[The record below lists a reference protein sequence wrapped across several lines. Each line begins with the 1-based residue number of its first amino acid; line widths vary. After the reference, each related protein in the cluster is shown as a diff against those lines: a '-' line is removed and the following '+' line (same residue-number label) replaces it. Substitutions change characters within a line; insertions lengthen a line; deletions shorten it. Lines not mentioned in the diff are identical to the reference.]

1 MPAIEVQNLSKH
13 FGHTKAVDGISFAV
27 EKGEVFGFLGPNG
40 AGKTTTI
47 RCMMDFIRPSGGSI
61 SMLGKDAQKET
72 VELKKHIG
80 YLSGYVHLYGK
91 WTGQDHINFIRNLN
105 GKNDQSAQLIERMG
119 LDPSLKTKQLSSGN
133 RQKLGIIMA
142 LMTEPEI
149 LILDEPTNALDPLLQ
164 REVYKLLLEAQKKGT
179 TIFMSSHN
187 LAEVDH
193 VCSRV
198 GVIRQGKMVAVEK
211 IHDMKHKRI
220 YTVRA
225 HIEGKFD
232 ASTFQLPGVELAA
245 PSSDGEL
252 ILKVKGDLDPLIKK
266 LAKYTVHDLAIEHA
280 TLEDIFMEY
289 YK

>member
-1 MPAIEVQNLSKH
+1 MPTIEVTNLTKH
-13 FGHTKAVDGISFAV
+13 FGHTRAVDGISLSV
-27 EKGEVFGFLGPNG
+27 EKGEIFGFLGPNG

-47 RCMMDFIRPSGGSI
+47 RCMMDFIRPTDGSVT
-61 SMLGKDAQKET
+61 MLSKDAQRDA

-91 WTGQDHINFIRNLN
+91 WTGQDHIDFIKKLN
-105 GKNDQSAQLIERMG
+105 GKNDQSSTLVKRLG
-119 LDPSLKTKQLSSGN
+119 FDPSLKTKQLSSGN

-164 REVYKLLLEAQKKGT
+164 REVYKLLLEAQAKGT

-211 IHDMKHKRI
+211 IHDLKHMRM

-225 HIEGKFD
+225 HITGTVDTQSFRM
-232 ASTFQLPGVELAA
+232 PGVEVAEAA
-245 PSSDGEL
+245 ADGEL
-252 ILKVKGDLDPLIKK
+252 VLKVKGDLDPLIKQ
-266 LAKYTVHDLAIEHA
+266 LARHTVHDLEIEHA

-289 YK
+289 YQ